1 MKLTRDW
8 IQLLVLCALSKH
20 CIIGASSGQQ
30 LMLCEIQEKALH
42 ILTRQRFSRLIF
54 WLYQRK
60 FRISSC
66 ILMAALLIVAGII
79 LDRLNTNK
87 FLSDLRYSLEQEEHT
102 IQAQLEGDIISKALL
117 MRGFA
122 ATIASN
128 PEISQE
134 RYAILAAQLIRDD
147 PTILNIAAA
156 PDLIVRYVYPQEP
169 NKAVLGFDYRT
180 SEIQLKEVERTRL
193 VNGTVLAGPID
204 LVQGGQGFIF
214 RAPVFVIDE
223 TTGVRKFWGIVSI
236 VIGMDF
242 LKKCFEAYDLDIA
255 LRKSTNREAF
265 FGDNHV
271 FNNNPLLSNIIL
283 PNGLWT
289 MGIIPKG
296 GWPTRADNFL
306 PIRILLFSAGGLL
319 LFLTYY
325 IGKLLEKRKEA
336 EQILTRAIEAIDGGF
351 VLYDPDGVF
360 VTCNQKYKEIYELS
374 ADLFRPGVTF
384 EHIIREGMNRGEYP
398 AITEQKEE
406 WIAWRLERHKMAD
419 ITDEH
424 RLPNGHWIRVSET
437 KLEDDSRVG
446 IHIDITELMLA
457 QKEAEQANQAKS
469 AFLNTLS
476 HELRTPLTIVL
487 GYARILLNIEALPA
501 AKELQASINS
511 TPIDADDI
519 QIKLSSVM
527 KQVTQQ
533 SEKINKSG
541 VHLLTLIAD
550 ILDFSK
556 ADAGEMKF
564 DKQAIPVGA
573 LVDAVLEQ
581 FKALAKEK
589 NLQLSYQSN
598 GETVFA
604 DELRTKQIL
613 INLVGNALKFTDAG
627 SVTIKTRQKGSEV
640 EFSVEDTGCGIP
652 ENETSAVFTEFHQI
666 DGSDTRKNS
675 GTGLGLSIV
684 KQMVE
689 LQGGKVGLSS
699 VLGKG
704 SIFNFTLP
712 SVAYKENR
720 DNSTI

>member
-1 MKLTRDW
+1 M
-8 IQLLVLCALSKH
+8 
-20 CIIGASSGQQ
+20 
-30 LMLCEIQEKALH
+30 
-42 ILTRQRFSRLIF
+42 TRQKLNRLIF

-60 FRISSC
+60 LRISAY
-66 ILMAALLIVAGII
+66 IFIATLLTVVGVK
-79 LDRLNTNK
+79 LDRMNTNK
-87 FLSDLRYSLEQEEHT
+87 FLSDLRYSLKHEEHT
-102 IQAQLEGDIISKALL
+102 LQAQLEGDIIGKALL

-128 PEISQE
+128 PDISQE
-134 RYAILAAQLIRDD
+134 RYAILAAQLMQDD

-156 PDLIVRYVYPQEP
+156 PGLVVNYVYPLWP

-180 SEIQLKEVERTRL
+180 SKEQLKEVERTRL
-193 VNGTVLAGPID
+193 INGTVLAGPTD

-214 RAPVFVIDE
+214 RSPVFAVDK
-223 TTGVRKFWGIVSI
+223 TTGIRKFWGIVSI
-236 VIGMDF
+236 VIGTDF
-242 LKKCFEAYDLDIA
+242 LNKYLNVHDLAMPLDIA
-255 LRKSTNREAF
+255 LRKNIKGENPEAF
-265 FGDNHV
+265 YGNNHV
-271 FNNNPLLSNIIL
+271 FNSNPLLSNILL

-296 GWPTRADNFL
+296 GWPTRADNYL
-306 PIRILLFSAGGLL
+306 PIRTLLVSIGGLL
-319 LFLTYY
+319 FLLAWYV
-325 IGKLLEKRKEA
+325 GKLLEERKEA

-351 VLYDPDGVF
+351 VLYGPDSEF

-384 EHIIREGMNRGEYP
+384 EHIIREGMKRGEYP

-406 WIAWRLERHKMAD
+406 WIAWRLKRHKMAD

-424 RLPNGHWIRVSET
+424 RLPNGRWIRVSET
-437 KLEDDSRVG
+437 KLVDDSRVG
-446 IHIDITELMLA
+446 IHIDITELVLA
-457 QKEAEQANQAKS
+457 KKAAEQANQAKS

-487 GYARILLNIEALPA
+487 GYARILLNIERLPA
-501 AKELQASINS
+501 VNELQASIQS
-511 TPIDADDI
+511 TPIDPDDI
-519 QIKLSSVM
+519 QTKLANVLG
-527 KQVTQQ
+527 QVTLQ
-533 SEKINKSG
+533 SGKINESG
-541 VHLLTLIAD
+541 VHLLTLITD

-573 LVDAVLEQ
+573 LVGTVLDH
-581 FKALAKEK
+581 FKGLAKEK

-604 DELRTKQIL
+604 DEVRTKQIL

-627 SVTIKTRQKGSEV
+627 SVTIKTQQKENEI
-640 EFSVEDTGCGIP
+640 EFNVIDTGCGIP
-652 ENETSAVFTEFHQI
+652 ENEASAVFTEFYQI
-666 DGSDTRKNS
+666 DGSDTRKKS

-684 KQMVE
+684 KKMVE

-704 SIFNFTLP
+704 SVFNFTLP
-712 SVAYKENR
+712 SVDHKEN
-720 DNSTI
+720 DNNTTI

>member
-1 MKLTRDW
+1 MF
-8 IQLLVLCALSKH
+8 I
-20 CIIGASSGQQ
+20 
-30 LMLCEIQEKALH
+30 
-42 ILTRQRFSRLIF
+42 
-54 WLYQRK
+54 
-60 FRISSC
+60 
-66 ILMAALLIVAGII
+66 AAVLIVAGVI

-87 FLSDLRYSLEQEEHT
+87 FLYDLRHFLEQEEHT

-128 PEISQE
+128 PDISQE
-134 RYAILAAQLIRDD
+134 RYAILAAQLIQDD

-156 PDLIVRYVYPQEP
+156 PDLVVRYVYPLKP

-180 SEIQLKEVERTRL
+180 SEIQLKEVERSRL

-214 RAPVFVIDE
+214 RSPIFVIDE

-236 VIGMDF
+236 VIRTDF
-242 LKKCFEAYDLDIA
+242 LNKHLGINHLDVPLDIA
-255 LRKSTNREAF
+255 LRTNIKDAIPESF

-271 FNNNPLLSNIIL
+271 FNSNPLLSNIIL
-283 PNGLWT
+283 PNGFWT
-289 MGIIPKG
+289 MGVIPKG
-296 GWPTRADNFL
+296 GWPTRADNYL

-319 LFLTYY
+319 FLLTWYV
-325 IGKLLEKRKEA
+325 GKLLEERRDA

-351 VLYDPDGVF
+351 VLYGPDGAF

-374 ADLFRPGVTF
+374 DDLFVPGVTF
-384 EHIIREGMNRGEYP
+384 EHIIREGMKRGEYP

-424 RLPNGHWIRVSET
+424 CLPNGRWIRVSET

-446 IHIDITELMLA
+446 IHIDITELILA
-457 QKEAEQANQAKS
+457 KKAAEQANQAKS

-501 AKELQASINS
+501 AKELQTSIKS

-519 QIKLSSVM
+519 QTKLANIIA
-527 KQVTQQ
+527 QVIQQ
-533 SEKINKSG
+533 SEKINESG
-541 VHLLTLIAD
+541 VHLLTLITD

-573 LVDAVLEQ
+573 LVGTVLDH
-581 FKALAKEK
+581 FKGLAKEK

-604 DELRTKQIL
+604 DEVRTKQIL

-627 SVTIKTRQKGSEV
+627 SVTIKTRQKESEI
-640 EFSVEDTGCGIP
+640 EFSVMDTGCGIP
-652 ENETSAVFTEFHQI
+652 ENEISAVFTEFYQI
-666 DGSDTRKNS
+666 DGSDTRKKS

-684 KQMVE
+684 KKMVE
-689 LQGGKVGLSS
+689 LQGGEVGLSS

-704 SIFNFTLP
+704 SIFSFTLP
-712 SVAYKENR
+712 SVDHKENEG
-720 DNSTI
+720 NTAI